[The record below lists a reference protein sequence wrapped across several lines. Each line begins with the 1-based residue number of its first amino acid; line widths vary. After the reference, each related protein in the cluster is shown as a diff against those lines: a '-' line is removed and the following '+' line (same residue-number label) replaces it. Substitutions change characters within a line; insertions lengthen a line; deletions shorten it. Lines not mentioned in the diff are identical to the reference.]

1 MYGEHTRAAG
11 TALTMLNICAWAY
24 ALGATLHTIT

>member
-1 MYGEHTRAAG
+1 VDTRIRTAS

-24 ALGATLHTIT
+24 ALGATLNAIT